1 MFSGTTQYL
10 GGLLS
15 QFGVSNLIDS
25 RLPVILYLL
34 KQAPQ
39 RLFNFSCLQC
49 GAYSLFHPMCDTYSG
64 ATLIRVNMVGY
75 HLKMFRDVEGT
86 WNRRLYQAKMKL
98 DTILFEFSIWWGQ
111 NAGINTKRRKNLPF
125 QDYSSLLTNI
135 RQTVGIFVLP
145 SLIESKR

>member
-1 MFSGTTQYL
+1 M
-10 GGLLS
+10 
-15 QFGVSNLIDS
+15 
-25 RLPVILYLL
+25 
-34 KQAPQ
+34 
-39 RLFNFSCLQC
+39 
-49 GAYSLFHPMCDTYSG
+49 
-64 ATLIRVNMVGY
+64 RVNMVGY
-75 HLKMFRDVEGT
+75 HLKMFRDGEGT

-111 NAGINTKRRKNLPF
+111 NAGINTKRGKNLPF